1 MGANFN
7 RYYYDT
13 SRRRALD
20 GERKSKIEIATESIV
35 AMLSHLNG
43 DDRFGVVL
51 FDDRAYRAKSLR
63 ELKFT
68 NRDAIKAHILAL
80 KERGGT
86 DWSAGYRE
94 AIELFNKIEPNG
106 EYENRIIFLT
116 DAMPNSGELRR
127 DRLFGLARSASDRD
141 IHTTFI
147 GVGVDF
153 NSDLVEYISKVRGA
167 NYFTV
172 NSSQEFKKLLDRE
185 FNYYGLHPLVLRF
198 KSWRLES
205 RDYEDLLEDLDGPLL
220 LGSSKEGLR
229 ILGIPGGIFHW
240 RG

>member
-1 MGANFN
+1 MPNG
-7 RYYYDT
+7 YPHPP
-13 SRRRALD
+13 
-20 GERKSKIEIATESIV
+20 
-35 AMLSHLNG
+35 MG
-43 DDRFGVVL
+43 DDRILGFVL
-51 FDDRAYRAKSLR
+51 LDDRAYRAKSLR

-185 FNYYGLHPLVLRF
+185 FNYMVTPLVYDL
-198 KSWRLES
+198 KLELES
-205 RDYEDLLEDLDGPLL
+205 RDYEIDAIYGSPEVDLASGDIMRVNTYSHLL
-220 LGSSKEGLR
+220 QDERGGRGGSGVL
-229 ILGIPGGIFHW
+229 L
-240 RG
+240 